1 LSFLF
6 SRTTFG
12 GGKATPTTIAVAIP
26 EEEALQMVE
35 LWVEQGE
42 GEGEGEAQAAPLGAV
57 GPRAMPIYGPT
68 LSPSPDQKAR
78 PAHPGT
84 YRLTQ
89 PVI

>member
-1 LSFLF
+1 MSFLF

-26 EEEALQMVE
+26 EEEAQQMVE
-35 LWVEQGE
+35 LWAEQGE
-42 GEGEGEAQAAPLGAV
+42 GEGEAQVAPLGAA
-57 GPRAMPIYGPT
+57 GHRAMPIYEPT
-68 LSPSPDQKAR
+68 RSPSPDQKAR